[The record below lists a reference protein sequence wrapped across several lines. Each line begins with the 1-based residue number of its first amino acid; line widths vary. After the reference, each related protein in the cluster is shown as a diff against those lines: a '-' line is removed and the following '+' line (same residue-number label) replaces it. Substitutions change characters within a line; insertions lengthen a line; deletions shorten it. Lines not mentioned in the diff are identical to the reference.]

1 MEHDKKKKG
10 KKKKN
15 KQGKTSATAG
25 VGELTS
31 ENNNHAN
38 TANQKNH
45 QNVNSDGS
53 DVPKRGLQQAV
64 VDSDRESISGAE
76 TSRSVEAEKSYW
88 LNRESSLEQKI
99 KELQEQLDIH
109 VQREADLERN
119 ISQSQKE
126 RNSWHHKETELEAT
140 ISQLQTEKCAWLQKE
155 AACEEKLNQLVE
167 ETSALRSMEACFE
180 EKRIQMETEK
190 VDLALRENS
199 AAETIASLI
208 KDNAKLHAQVI
219 ELETTSNNISHQN
232 QQLKEHVSDLQSKIQ
247 DLENSVATHLSS
259 ERTRNITAYEGM
271 NLQLESAQ
279 ALVAKLL
286 SENDILVEKV
296 NVLKTELDQKT
307 ATTQSSSP
315 IKPVDPLVKI
325 SKAADMDETST
336 TETDSMLSSAETDTV
351 SNMGPSDTLVNH
363 MHSEGSNLN
372 QISRVSMESG
382 EIVQISLNEID
393 VAAATSAIYV
403 PEDSDPV
410 PITDAPLI
418 GAPFRFI
425 SFVARYVSGADLV
438 QK

>member
-1 MEHDKKKKG
+1 MEHEKKKRG

-15 KQGKTSATAG
+15 KQGKTSVSAG
-25 VGELTS
+25 VGELTT

-38 TANQKNH
+38 VANQNH
-45 QNVNSDGS
+45 QNVNSDSS

-88 LNRESSLEQKI
+88 LNREASLEQKI

-140 ISQLQTEKCAWLQKE
+140 ISQLQTEKRAWLQKE
-155 AACEEKLNQLVE
+155 ADCEEKLNRLVE
-167 ETSALRSMEACFE
+167 ETSTLRSMEACFE

-190 VDLALRENS
+190 VNLAQRENS

-208 KDNAKLHAQVI
+208 KDNAKLQAQVI
-219 ELETTSNNISHQN
+219 ELETSSNNISHQN

-259 ERTRNITAYEGM
+259 ERTKNVTAYEDM

-315 IKPVDPLVKI
+315 IKPVDPLVKNP
-325 SKAADMDETST
+325 KAADMDETST
-336 TETDSMLSSAETDTV
+336 TETDSMPSSAETDTV
-351 SNMGPSDTLVNH
+351 SNVGPSDTLVNH
-363 MHSEGSNLN
+363 MHSEGSDLN

-403 PEDSDPV
+403 PEDADPV
-410 PITDAPLI
+410 PLTDAPLI